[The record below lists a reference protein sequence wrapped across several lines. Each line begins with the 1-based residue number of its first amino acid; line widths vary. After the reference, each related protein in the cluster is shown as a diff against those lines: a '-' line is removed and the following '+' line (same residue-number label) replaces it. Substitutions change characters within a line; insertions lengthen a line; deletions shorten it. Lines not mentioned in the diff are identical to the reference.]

1 LRDEEGLMRVRLL
14 IAAAL
19 AASALT
25 GCVRE
30 ARMAT
35 PADLQA
41 RTEQLEISGMGY
53 GERGDFT
60 LGASQGRFAR
70 LAMQT
75 GDGFVVDN
83 VGRGSFDIAGPELGG
98 RVTAICGSHERA
110 IDIGALVATRDRLAY
125 GCEFE
130 RDQVPLRGG
139 LLLSEVPTSRS
150 LLAGRTRAGELQ
162 IGDVRIGIRAIHDME
177 GGRIPS
183 RTPLGYAFDIDG
195 RQIGAVDLNG
205 GDKTIYAPRTPGAE
219 REAVLM
225 ASVALAI
232 FWDPGD

>member
-1 LRDEEGLMRVRLL
+1 MRVRLL
-14 IAAAL
+14 IIGAL
-19 AASALT
+19 AATALT

-30 ARMAT
+30 ARMAM

-41 RTEQLEISGMGY
+41 RTERLEIAGMGY

-60 LGASQGRFAR
+60 LGASHGRFAR
-70 LAMQT
+70 ISLQT
-75 GDGFVVDN
+75 GDGFVIDN
-83 VGRGSFDIAGPELGG
+83 VGRGHFEVAGPELGG
-98 RVTAICGSHERA
+98 RVTAICGFHEREL
-110 IDIGALVATRDRLAY
+110 DMGALVATRDRLAY

-130 RDQVPLRGG
+130 RDRVPLPGG

-150 LLAGRTRAGELQ
+150 VLAGRTRAGELQ
-162 IGDVRIGIRAIHDME
+162 VGDLRIGIRAIHDME

-183 RTPLGYAFDIDG
+183 GTPLGYAFEIDG

-205 GDKTIYAPRTPGAE
+205 GDKTIYAPRASGAE

-225 ASVALAI
+225 ASLALSI
-232 FWDPGD
+232 FWDPGA

>member
-1 LRDEEGLMRVRLL
+1 MRVRLVM
-14 IAAAL
+14 AAAL
-19 AASALT
+19 AASAPT

-41 RTEQLEISGMGY
+41 RTERLEISGMGY

-70 LAMQT
+70 LALQT

-83 VGRGSFDIAGPELGG
+83 VGRGSFELAGPELGG
-98 RVTAICGSHERA
+98 RISAVCGFHERE
-110 IDIGALVATRDRLAY
+110 IDMGAVVATRDRLAY

-130 RDQVPLRGG
+130 RDRVPLPGG

-150 LLAGRTRAGELQ
+150 VLAGRTRAGELQ
-162 IGDVRIGIRAIHDME
+162 IGDLRIGIRAIHDME
-177 GGRIPS
+177 GSRIPS
-183 RTPLGYAFDIDG
+183 GTPLGYAFDVDG

-205 GDKTIYAPRTPGAE
+205 GNKRIYAPRAPGAE

-225 ASVALAI
+225 ASLALAI
-232 FWDPGD
+232 FWDPGA